1 MSKKSF
7 KLDALPT
14 DKSYGGDD
22 ALKRV
27 SELQERLR
35 LIQQAYLSSKR
46 RAVIV
51 FEGIDAAGKG
61 GTIRRLTSY
70 LDPRSCKVW
79 PIGAPSDAEQGRHYL
94 YRFWQRL
101 PEPGTL
107 AIFDRS
113 WYGRVLVE
121 RVEGFAAEAEWRRA
135 YGEINA
141 FEKMLTDDGARLV
154 KIFLHITPD
163 EQLKRFEARIRDPLK
178 RWKLTYEDFRNR
190 RNWDGTVVAVEEMI
204 DRTSTKNAPWLAI
217 PANDKRYARITALEA
232 IVDALS
238 VGVDLTPPPLSREV
252 EDAARELLGLQLSYE
267 LKITKDD
274 G

>member
-14 DKSYGGDD
+14 DKSYVGDD
-22 ALKRV
+22 AIKRIA
-27 SELQERLR
+27 ELQERLR

-79 PIGAPSDAEQGRHYL
+79 PIGAPSNAEQGRHYL

-121 RVEGFAAEAEWRRA
+121 RVEGFATQKEWRRA

-141 FEKMLTDDGARLV
+141 FEKMLTDDGARVV
-154 KIFLHITPD
+154 KIFLHVTPD

-190 RNWDGTVVAVEEMI
+190 RNWDGNVAAVEEMI
-204 DRTSTKNAPWLAI
+204 DRTSTKNAPWLVI
-217 PANDKRYARITALEA
+217 PANDKKYARVTALES

-238 VGVDLTPPPLSREV
+238 AGVDLTPPPLSREV
-252 EDAARELLGLQLSYE
+252 EDAARDLLGLQLSYE